1 MIDDL
6 SNILINNK
14 KLGQICEVL
23 IGGTPSR
30 KNHLYYGG
38 NNLWVSIS
46 EMNGNIISDTKE
58 KITEL
63 GVKESNVKLI
73 PTGTTLLSFKLSIGK
88 VALAGADLYTNEAIA
103 GLIPKNKNI
112 VLDKYLFYLFKN
124 NAIDLDLK
132 NKNTFGTSLN
142 SQILKDEVEIPLIPI
157 EKQKILVSIIDKIEN
172 KIFELENYQ
181 NNIGNKIDEILNK
194 YLG

>member
-1 MIDDL
+1 
-6 SNILINNK
+6 
-14 KLGQICEVL
+14 
-23 IGGTPSR
+23 
-30 KNHLYYGG
+30 
-38 NNLWVSIS
+38 
-46 EMNGNIISDTKE
+46 MNGNIISDTKE

-73 PTGTTLLSFKLSIGK
+73 PSGTTLLSFKLSIGK

-103 GLIPKNKNI
+103 GLIPKDKNI

-124 NAIDLDLK
+124 KVIDLDLK

-157 EKQKILVSIIDKIEN
+157 DKQKLLINIIDKIEN
-172 KIFELENYQ
+172 KIYELEKDINDK
-181 NNIGNKIDEILNK
+181 NNIINKILAK
-194 YLG
+194 YIY